1 MSRWELRPHVV
12 LDREYDG
19 TTSTLRAARSD
30 MVACL
35 SDQDIDED
43 LRERAELVLSELA
56 SNAVQASPGNP
67 YKLRLSLDADGTLV
81 MALTSRAHNGGGPPP
96 QGSWG
101 PSAVLAPSG
110 RGLMI
115 VDELSDRVNV
125 ERPAEDTV
133 VVTATLR

>member
-1 MSRWELRPHVV
+1 MSRSELRPHVV

-19 TTSTLRAARSD
+19 TTSTLRAARTD

-35 SDQDIDED
+35 NRENLNED
-43 LRERAELVLSELA
+43 LLERAELVLSELA

-67 YKLRLSLDADGTLV
+67 YKLRLALAADGSLV
-81 MALTSRAHNGGGPPP
+81 MALTSHTRNGGPPP
-96 QGSWG
+96 RRPWG
-101 PSAVLAPSG
+101 PSFVLAPSG

-115 VDELSDRVNV
+115 VDALSDRVNV
-125 ERPAEDTV
+125 KRPAEDTV

>member
-19 TTSTLRAARSD
+19 TTSTLRAARTD

-35 SDQDIDED
+35 TEQDVDDD

-67 YKLRLSLDADGTLV
+67 YKLRLSLDADGALV
-81 MALTSRAHNGGGPPP
+81 MSLTSRAHNGGPPP
-96 QGSWG
+96 RGSWG

-115 VDELSDRVNV
+115 VDELSDVVNV

>member
-1 MSRWELRPHVV
+1 MNQWQLRPHVV

-19 TTSTLRAARSD
+19 TTSTLRAARGD
-30 MVACL
+30 MVTCL
-35 SDQDIDED
+35 IDQSVDED

-67 YKLRLSLDADGTLV
+67 YKLRLSLDADGSLV
-81 MALTSRAHNGGGPPP
+81 MSLTSRAHDGEGPPP
-96 QGSWG
+96 RGAWG

-115 VDELSDRVNV
+115 VDELADRVNV

-133 VVTATLR
+133 IVTATLR

>member
-1 MSRWELRPHVV
+1 MSRPELPPHVV

-19 TTSTLRAARSD
+19 TTATLRAARTD
-30 MVACL
+30 LVASL
-35 SDQDIDED
+35 TRENLDED
-43 LRERAELVLSELA
+43 LLERAELVLSELA
-56 SNAVQASPGNP
+56 SNAVQVSPGNP
-67 YKLRLSLDADGTLV
+67 YKLRLALDADGSLV
-81 MALTSRAHNGGGPPP
+81 MALTSHTRNGGPPP
-96 QGSWG
+96 LRPWG
-101 PSAVLAPSG
+101 PAFVLAPSG

>member
-12 LDREYDG
+12 LDKEYDG
-19 TTSTLRAARSD
+19 TTSTLRAARTD
-30 MVACL
+30 MVASL
-35 SDQDIDED
+35 TEQNVDDD

-81 MALTSRAHNGGGPPP
+81 MALTSRAHNGGPPP
-96 QGSWG
+96 RGSWG

-115 VDELSDRVNV
+115 VDELSDRVHV

>member
-1 MSRWELRPHVV
+1 
-12 LDREYDG
+12 
-19 TTSTLRAARSD
+19 

-35 SDQDIDED
+35 NGRNVDED
-43 LRERAELVLSELA
+43 LLERAELVLSELA

-67 YKLRLSLDADGTLV
+67 YILRLAIDADGALV
-81 MALTSRAHNGGGPPP
+81 MALTSHTRNGGPPP
-96 QGSWG
+96 RRSWG
-101 PSAVLAPSG
+101 PSFVLAPSG

-133 VVTATLR
+133 VVTATLH